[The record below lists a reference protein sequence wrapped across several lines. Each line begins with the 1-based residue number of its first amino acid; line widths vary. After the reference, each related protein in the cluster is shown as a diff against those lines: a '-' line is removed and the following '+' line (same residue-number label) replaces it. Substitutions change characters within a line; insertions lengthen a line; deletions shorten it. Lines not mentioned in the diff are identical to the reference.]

1 MKGAIRSVAALVA
14 VAGSVLCAPAWA
26 SAAPDAPASSRPAA
40 HLSVSPSRL
49 PYLGGRATLK
59 WSAPH
64 AARCA
69 LSASPSFWKGRNPKR
84 VKCSGRLASV
94 LPAADF
100 GGRWTFT
107 LRARNVKGKV
117 VAVARRKLAVRKPP
131 FGISPNWSGYIVP
144 SSAPIT
150 AVSGQFTIPKLNCRH
165 TRNAGE
171 GIWAGIGGAS
181 LSSPDLLQT
190 GVRSDCFDGEQRND
204 AAWWE
209 EFPEVPEIDFRSMA
223 VSVGDSIEA
232 SVVQNP
238 DGSWTT
244 RVDDLTTGVSGVMT
258 TGQSYGTVLD
268 SSPTTWLQ
276 EEGSAAG
283 ISFAGGRTAE
293 WIVEAFQSFGILVPL
308 ADFGSVVF
316 TGLTTS
322 LPAWGLT
329 GDEQVGIGDSLGYL
343 YAAPS
348 GPDSSN
354 HGFSITY
361 TG

>member
-1 MKGAIRSVAALVA
+1 VKVALLVA
-14 VAGSVLCAPAWA
+14 IAGLVMYAAPEA
-26 SAAPDAPASSRPAA
+26 SAARSSRPSA
-40 HLSVSPSRL
+40 HLWVSPSTL
-49 PYLGGRATLK
+49 PYLGGRATVR

-64 AARCA
+64 AAHCT
-69 LSASPSFWKGRNPKR
+69 LSAHPSFWKGRNPKR
-84 VKCSGRLASV
+84 VRCSGRLTSV
-94 LPAADF
+94 LPAGDF

-107 LRARNVKGKV
+107 LGARNAKGRV
-117 VAVARRKLAVRKPP
+117 VPVARRKLAVRKPP

-171 GIWAGIGGAS
+171 GVWAGIGGAS
-181 LSSPDLLQT
+181 ISTPDLLQT
-190 GVRSDCFDGEQRND
+190 GVRSDCFDGVQRND

-209 EFPEVPEIDFRSMA
+209 EFPQAPEIDFKSMS
-223 VSVGDSIEA
+223 VSVGDSIRA
-232 SVVQNP
+232 SVVQNA
-238 DGSWTT
+238 DTSWTT

-268 SSPTTWLQ
+268 TSPTAWLH
-276 EEGSAAG
+276 EEGSAAA
-283 ISFAGGRTAE
+283 ISFAGGHTAE

-308 ADFGSVVF
+308 ADFGRVAF

-322 LPAWGLT
+322 LPSWGLT
-329 GDEQVGIGDSLGYL
+329 GDEQVGIGDSFGNL

-354 HGFSITY
+354 YGFSITY

>member
-1 MKGAIRSVAALVA
+1 MKVASRGVAVLVAA
-14 VAGSVLCAPAWA
+14 AGLLMCTPAWA
-26 SAAPDAPASSRPAA
+26 SAAPVKAQLSISPAK
-40 HLSVSPSRL
+40 L
-49 PYLGGRATLK
+49 PYLGGRATVR

-64 AARCA
+64 ASGCT
-69 LSASPSFWKGRNPKR
+69 LSASPSFWKGRNPRR
-84 VKCSGRLASV
+84 VRCSGRLASV
-94 LPAADF
+94 LPPADL

-107 LRARNVKGKV
+107 LRAKNARGKV
-117 VAVARRKLAVRKPP
+117 VAVARRKLVVRKPP

-144 SSAPIT
+144 SSAPVT
-150 AVSGQFTIPKLNCRH
+150 AVSGRFTIPKLNCRH

-181 LSSPDLLQT
+181 LSAPDLLQT
-190 GVRSDCFDGEQRND
+190 GVRSDCLDGEQRND

-209 EFPEVPEIDFRSMA
+209 EFPEAPEIDFTSMA
-223 VSVGDSIEA
+223 VSVGDSVEA
-232 SVVQNP
+232 GVLQNP

-244 RVDDLTTGVSGVMT
+244 RLDDLTTGISGVMT

-268 SSPTTWLQ
+268 SSPTTWLHVD
-276 EEGSAAG
+276 GSAAG
-283 ISFAGGRTAE
+283 ISFGGGHTAE

-308 ADFGSVVF
+308 ADFGSVAF

-322 LPAWGLT
+322 VPSWGLT
-329 GDEQVGIGDSLGYL
+329 GDEQVGIGDSFGNL

-354 HGFSITY
+354 YGFSITY